1 VLKWLSVTFPSS
13 VPLARAWARAQGP
26 IAPALLACLP
36 VEGRERDLLVF
47 FQLLSHSTFAG
58 MPRVAGQSALVPL
71 VHEERPIYT
80 TLAGRT
86 LTVPRALLV
95 NTDAEATRIARVA
108 RGPLPRLERAG
119 AGLDTPLPP
128 SSTFVPPTPYP
139 YLIVMGR
146 LQKSTRLL
154 ATWRALVT
162 SDQLPPL
169 EVGGVP
175 VRWGD
180 VRLVTVGERSR
191 AFDGVPNVVQA
202 GFVDDG
208 ERWDLLRGAVAL
220 VNPSVLESLSLVLL
234 EAWTVSVPV
243 VVHERCDVTADHV
256 RLSGGG
262 LAVDFG
268 RPAHA
273 AATIAHGLRVE
284 SVRRAMGA
292 TGAAYAGRSFSWDRV
307 LDVYERVARSTRA
320 PRSPDVPEAAATRRG
335 AKQGGAFMTFR
346 RS

>member
-1 VLKWLSVTFPSS
+1 
-13 VPLARAWARAQGP
+13 
-26 IAPALLACLP
+26 
-36 VEGRERDLLVF
+36 
-47 FQLLSHSTFAG
+47 
-58 MPRVAGQSALVPL
+58 
-71 VHEERPIYT
+71 
-80 TLAGRT
+80 
-86 LTVPRALLV
+86 
-95 NTDAEATRIARVA
+95 
-108 RGPLPRLERAG
+108 
-119 AGLDTPLPP
+119 
-128 SSTFVPPTPYP
+128 
-139 YLIVMGR
+139 MGR

-284 SVRRAMGA
+284 PVRRAMGA

-307 LDVYERVARSTRA
+307 LDVYEGVARSTRV
-320 PRSPDVPEAAATRRG
+320 PRSPDVRG
-335 AKQGGAFMTFR
+335 AARHDEAQSNAA